1 MNFTNIFSVRITPY
15 VYNIQQNFVIRGRGI
30 INAVNG
36 MQTLQRNIYRRRET
50 GSVSK
55 ILYAVVHEYLRDNED
70 EDFDVYHL
78 ADAMDVSPVDIQAL
92 IDLGYL
98 ERDLGLYGKHETARS
113 RLAHAFTNEIDKMR
127 RNKLTTFGGQ
137 VYARSYS
144 SEDSL
149 RTVRRR

>member
-1 MNFTNIFSVRITPY
+1 MCPKC
-15 VYNIQQNFVIRGRGI
+15 
-30 INAVNG
+30 
-36 MQTLQRNIYRRRET
+36 LRRL
-50 GSVSK
+50 GD
-55 ILYAVVHEYLRDNED
+55 LYAVVHEYLRDNED

-127 RNKLTTFGGQ
+127 RNKLTTYGGQ

-149 RTVRRR
+149 RTVRRH